1 MMGEV
6 NDNATG
12 EKHKTNQ
19 INIIIHKKKDIQKL
33 SVVPQDSK
41 NLTEKKKTAAKTSN
55 KFKIVPR
62 IMTCDAGFSSSK
74 FPDDSPVP
82 FIVKQTTPPVFS

>member
-6 NDNATG
+6 NDNATA

-41 NLTEKKKTAAKTSN
+41 NLTENKKQKQKH
-55 KFKIVPR
+55 R
-62 IMTCDAGFSSSK
+62 ISLKLFRE
-74 FPDDSPVP
+74 P
-82 FIVKQTTPPVFS
+82 

>member
-6 NDNATG
+6 NDNATA

-41 NLTEKKKTAAKTSN
+41 NLTENKK
-55 KFKIVPR
+55 
-62 IMTCDAGFSSSK
+62 
-74 FPDDSPVP
+74 
-82 FIVKQTTPPVFS
+82 